1 MNNYKKS
8 LIAQY
13 CLLLIASILVGV
25 YTKNQTSNGISNK
38 IIKIY
43 VVASSLAF
51 ISLVYL
57 VYYTSKYGENSD
69 DIHIVLN
76 RIVISCYLFF
86 ITIFCLVFIY
96 NSKSKYKR
104 VSLLNRIILYLAG
117 ASTIILFLNLILDKP
132 YTSEHVVA
140 LTASAILM
148 SKAVI
153 GDAIIWPKYFLKN

>member
-1 MNNYKKS
+1 MWWH
-8 LIAQY
+8 Q
-13 CLLLIASILVGV
+13 G
-25 YTKNQTSNGISNK
+25 
-38 IIKIY
+38 
-43 VVASSLAF
+43 LAF

-57 VYYTSKYGENSD
+57 VYYTSEYGENSD
-69 DIHIVLN
+69 NIHIVLN
-76 RIVISCYLFF
+76 RVAISCYLFF

-117 ASTIILFLNLILDKP
+117 AFTIILFLNLILDKP